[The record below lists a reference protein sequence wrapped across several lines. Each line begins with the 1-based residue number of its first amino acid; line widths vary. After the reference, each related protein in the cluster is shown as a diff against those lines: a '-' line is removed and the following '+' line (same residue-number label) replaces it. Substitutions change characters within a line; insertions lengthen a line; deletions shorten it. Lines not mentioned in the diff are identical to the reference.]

1 MGIKKEYTIKLRCA
15 TCGCEDH
22 FEYNKD
28 KSYVKC
34 TFCNREY
41 IGGIEELKEH
51 NRNAFEDA
59 KKERFMAKLGIT
71 DEAVFEQIHI
81 PVGFDIFNF
90 KFVKVVGAKLDNPPF
105 NIFETIGR

>member
-1 MGIKKEYTIKLRCA
+1 MGINKEYTIKLRCA

-41 IGGIEELKEH
+41 IGG
-51 NRNAFEDA
+51 
-59 KKERFMAKLGIT
+59 
-71 DEAVFEQIHI
+71 V
-81 PVGFDIFNF
+81 
-90 KFVKVVGAKLDNPPF
+90 
-105 NIFETIGR
+105 TIQR

>member
-1 MGIKKEYTIKLRCA
+1 MDKDYNRNIKLRCA
-15 TCGCEDH
+15 VCGDDTS
-22 FEYNKD
+22 FEFNED

-59 KKERFMAKLGIT
+59 KKK
-71 DEAVFEQIHI
+71 
-81 PVGFDIFNF
+81 F
-90 KFVKVVGAKLDNPPF
+90 KMMQL
-105 NIFETIGR
+105 NISKMY